1 MKNYSLVKNYF
12 PLYNKIFFQKNS
24 VGEFL
29 PCKECSNAPCERID
43 KVTFLPF
50 ESRFILKSLNLKKK
64 RYKMCTVMRIE
75 TGKNNKC
82 PFSIEKKCTIHT
94 VRPIDCRTYPLVPL
108 FSNHSFVL
116 MLSPGCPHGNE
127 ITQEFYNSSKKV
139 WSEIFPYLSESW
151 KKKYNK
157 NNAILSL
164 KKIPA
169 FIHP

>member
-82 PFSIEKKCTIHT
+82 PFLGLLLK
-94 VRPIDCRTYPLVPL
+94 
-108 FSNHSFVL
+108 
-116 MLSPGCPHGNE
+116 
-127 ITQEFYNSSKKV
+127 
-139 WSEIFPYLSESW
+139 
-151 KKKYNK
+151 
-157 NNAILSL
+157 A
-164 KKIPA
+164 KKIPSGKKTKSDNSRA
-169 FIHP
+169 PWYGAVEIGLAQSPSKNKNLPEKLLK